1 MPDFNGEPVARLD
14 LRVGAEHL
22 ALEVTDIGYGVM
34 VEAFG
39 APHGVSVT
47 EVRLEQ
53 LLDAPSS

>member
-22 ALEVTDIGYGVM
+22 ALEATDIGYGVM

-39 APHGVSVT
+39 APHGS
-47 EVRLEQ
+47 
-53 LLDAPSS
+53 A